1 MKREDSFRL
10 LGLDPGA
17 TDDQVRAAF
26 RRKLM
31 QHHPD
36 TASAEGGGPDVKE
49 IIEAY
54 RSLVEASSR
63 LRHGPSRASPDPSG
77 WKARV
82 RRSGSDDQTVESRA
96 ACPVCDGSGVSRLV
110 SLCPACGGRA
120 EITALDGDRA
130 RIIRCG
136 HCSGMGRVSSSENC
150 QACSGSGFQQ
160 P

>member
-1 MKREDSFRL
+1 MKREDSFQL

-17 TDDQVRAAF
+17 TEDQVRAAF

-36 TASAEGGGPDVKE
+36 TASGDGGGPDVKE

-54 RSLVEASSR
+54 RSLVDVSGRSR
-63 LRHGPSRASPDPSG
+63 HDPSRSSPEPSG
-77 WKARV
+77 KEVRV
-82 RRSGSDDQTVESRA
+82 RRSNSVAS
-96 ACPVCDGSGVSRLV
+96 CPVCDGSGVIRLV
-110 SLCPACGGRA
+110 SDCPACGGRA

-130 RIIRCG
+130 RIIRCRR
-136 HCSGMGRVSSSENC
+136 CSGMGTVSSSETC
-150 QACSGSGFQQ
+150 HACSGSGFQQ